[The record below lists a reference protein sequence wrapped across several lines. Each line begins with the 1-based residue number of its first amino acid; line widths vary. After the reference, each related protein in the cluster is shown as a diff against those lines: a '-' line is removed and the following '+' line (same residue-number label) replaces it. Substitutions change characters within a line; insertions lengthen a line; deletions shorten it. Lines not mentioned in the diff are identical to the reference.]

1 MDKKKLALTMAVA
14 TTLTVSSVSG
24 SLPTVVYAQESTN
37 VIENEENVAEN
48 SSEETTLPEVDL
60 PEETT
65 LPEESMPEEEDQA
78 VAGTENVENSEEADD
93 SEKADSNV
101 AEQKTEE
108 TSVQEEKA
116 NDENVSATADN
127 NLSGNCGATEND
139 NVTWELRQNNSDN
152 SNPTYTLVI
161 SGNGAMKDYTVATSG
176 YDYYKVTDTPW
187 INYVDKITQIDLST
201 EITKI
206 GQGAFNSC
214 AITAL
219 PWNGNEMSYSN
230 LVEIGAFSF
239 AGCTN
244 LTSVTFVPGV
254 KKYGNYVFEY
264 CTALTNVDWTN
275 YNPNEEASDK
285 LNKTG
290 ILVAT
295 GLFAECSN
303 LKGDLTLPNKI
314 DGIDRASFRN
324 TGYTS
329 VDFPKNASGIR
340 IIEESAF
347 ANAPLTT
354 IVLPDNNVHSDTEF
368 GVGVFSNTNIQ
379 SVDIPY
385 YQQSSSNVSEKMFT
399 NCNSLTDVSLGNGIS
414 VINAN
419 AFSNT
424 SVSKINFVDSLTTI
438 DDYAF
443 SSAKFNALNIPKNIT
458 TIGTEAFYNNL
469 SLESVVV
476 EANNLAIGYAAFANN
491 ENLKVVDFSNVDK
504 VQATSNGTYSGSIFN
519 DMKDGSVIYVKNIS
533 AFENIGTWYSETNTA
548 ILNVGDSVDIDME
561 KFGFDAVKKQ
571 GHKATWY
578 TTSDYSGTPVTEI
591 EKTENHGRSYPTYYA
606 KWTEKTAPAISF
618 KDDLKLDKTYD
629 GQAVSISENDY
640 TLTDGAGDVTFTY
653 QMKNGD
659 TWADVTDVPVNV
671 GTYRVKAVV
680 AENDNYK
687 GAETDWKEFTIS
699 KAKPAYALPDDL
711 VIGKGKTLATV
722 TLPNGFAW
730 ADETQTADELGTH
743 EFKAVYTP
751 EDTANYET
759 VEVMIPVEVVP
770 NTSQVNHAPEI
781 EVTDKTLTV
790 GDAFDPMENV
800 VVKDKEDKVEDLVV
814 DVTHNVDTSK
824 AGVYEVT
831 YTVTD
836 TKGAVTVKKIYV
848 TVNPKMDV
856 LNEVPTIHAENVTI
870 TVGDQFDPLKDVTAA
885 DKEDG
890 TLTDKIEVLNNSVDV
905 NKAGVYEVTYKV
917 TDSNSATVTKTI
929 TVTVKEKEAGIPTP
943 PEKPSAPSQPDN
955 PTKPDSTTKPD
966 NTAKP
971 GNPTKPSKTDTPKT
985 GDVANFGVFASMLA
999 GSSGALAV
1007 LWKKRRKDNEND

>member
-24 SLPTVVYAQESTN
+24 SLPTVVYAQESTD
-37 VIENEENVAEN
+37 VIENEENVAE
-48 SSEETTLPEVDL
+48 SGSVETTLPGEDL
-60 PEETT
+60 TGEMT
-65 LPEESMPEEEDQA
+65 LPEESMPEEENQA
-78 VAGTENVENSEEADD
+78 AAGTENVENSEE
-93 SEKADSNV
+93 ADSNV

-161 SGNGAMKDYTVATSG
+161 SGSGAMKDYGDSDIIPWNSTASSITKVVIENGVTTIGRRAFQKFNMLEEVSIPASVKSIQTRAFEKCSVLTDITIPDSVTELGYWVFSECTSL
-176 YDYYKVTDTPW
+176 KNFSANSV
-187 INYVDKITQIDLST
+187 
-201 EITKI
+201 TKI
-206 GQGAFNSC
+206 GDGVLNQCSALTNGSFPSLNS
-214 AITAL
+214 AGSST
-219 PWNGNEMSYSN
+219 
-230 LVEIGAFSF
+230 FSK
-239 AGCTN
+239 CTN
-244 LTSVTFVPGV
+244 LTSYDLGNITAIPSFTFAHC
-254 KKYGNYVFEY
+254 EQ
-264 CTALTNVDWTN
+264 L
-275 YNPNEEASDK
+275 SDSQID
-285 LNKTG
+285 LTG
-290 ILVAT
+290 ITSIGQEA
-295 GLFAECSN
+295 FSN
-303 LKGDLTLPNKI
+303 C
-314 DGIDRASFRN
+314 
-324 TGYTS
+324 TS
-329 VDFPKNASGIR
+329 LENV
-340 IIEESAF
+340 
-347 ANAPLTT
+347 
-354 IVLPDNNVHSDTEF
+354 VLPDSIEEIGKAAFV
-368 GVGVFSNTNIQ
+368 
-379 SVDIPY
+379 
-385 YQQSSSNVSEKMFT
+385 SSNLSAVTIGKNTKKIGQQAFKDCT
-399 NCNSLTDVSLGNGIS
+399 LLTSLTIL
-414 VINAN
+414 
-419 AFSNT
+419 
-424 SVSKINFVDSLTTI
+424 
-438 DDYAF
+438 
-443 SSAKFNALNIPKNIT
+443 SSATPLNI
-458 TIGTEAFYNNL
+458 
-469 SLESVVV
+469 ES
-476 EANNLAIGYAAFANN
+476 
-491 ENLKVVDFSNVDK
+491 
-504 VQATSNGTYSGSIFN
+504 
-519 DMKDGSVIYVKNIS
+519 S
-533 AFENIGTWYSETNTA
+533 AFENTGLTVLTIPERVQSIGISAFVHTKIHS
-548 ILNVGDSVDIDME
+548 IDMTQANSKLSVNNVFPTLE
-561 KFGFDAVKKQ
+561 PIVYISCKDDIARLDLENAGFNSRNYAVTNGGIFENNNIFTQ
-571 GHKATWY
+571 GKLATPLKDGYVFNGWIDEQNIDNNSLQ
-578 TTSDYSGTPVTEI
+578 T
-591 EKTENHGRSYPTYYA
+591 NHTYYA
-606 KWTEKTAPAISF
+606 KWVEKTEPTISF

-653 QMKNGD
+653 QVKNGAAWED
-659 TWADVTDVPVNV
+659 IKDVPVNA

-687 GAETDWKEFTIS
+687 GAETDWKEFTIR
-699 KAKPAYALPDDL
+699 KAKPTYTLPDDL

-759 VEVMIPVEVVP
+759 VEVMIPVEVIP

-781 EVTDKTLTV
+781 EVSDQTLTV
-790 GDAFDPMENV
+790 GDAFAPMENV
-800 VVKDKEDKVEDLVV
+800 VVKDKEDKAEDLVV

-870 TVGDQFDPLKDVTAA
+870 TVGDQFDPLKDVTAV

-917 TDSNSATVTKTI
+917 TDSNGATVTKTI
-929 TVTVKEKEAGIPTP
+929 TVTVKEKDADTPTT
-943 PEKPSAPSQPDN
+943 PEKPDDSNKPDN
-955 PTKPDSTTKPD
+955 TTKPDNQAKPDSTTKPD

-971 GNPTKPSKTDTPKT
+971 GNPTKPNKTDTPKT

>member
-78 VAGTENVENSEEADD
+78 AAGTENVENSEEADD

-101 AEQKTEE
+101 VEQKTEE

-116 NDENVSATADN
+116 NDENVSETANN

-152 SNPTYTLVI
+152 SNPTYTLTI
-161 SGNGAMKDYTVATSG
+161 DGTGAMKDFKYSKDKTTGKFEAN
-176 YDYYKVTDTPW
+176 TPW
-187 INYVDKITQIDLST
+187 HEILTRDPITKMFPVTELVIGDDVTYIGSAAFASLAVKNISFAQNVTGYGKYVFIDCALAETVDWTEFTPTAIPDGLLYGNSSLVNSKISDTIFENKLVIPENVDTVGISAFLSCTSLTEIDLT
-201 EITKI
+201 NITKSI
-206 GQGAFNSC
+206 GENAFGS
-214 AITAL
+214 
-219 PWNGNEMSYSN
+219 
-230 LVEIGAFSF
+230 
-239 AGCTN
+239 CTN
-244 LTSVTFVPGV
+244 LKTV
-254 KKYGNYVFEY
+254 KLPM
-264 CTALTNVDWTN
+264 AVDSG
-275 YNPNEEASDK
+275 YEASYFGPSCFNTTAIETIILPNNVTTIPERMFNRCGLLTDVVTTNSITTIGKQAFFCDDDSVK
-285 LNKTG
+285 LPS
-290 ILVAT
+290 AT
-295 GLFAECSN
+295 QNSSFVGDSLNLSNVTTIGQSAFSTCSN
-303 LKGDLTLPNKI
+303 LKSVIHLDSIQSLENRAFCDCSSVQVVDMSKASKI
-314 DGIDRASFRN
+314 STILQNALGNLDTN
-324 TGYTS
+324 S
-329 VDFPKNASGIR
+329 VIY
-340 IIEESAF
+340 I
-347 ANAPLTT
+347 
-354 IVLPDNNVHSDTEF
+354 SDT
-368 GVGVFSNTNIQ
+368 S
-379 SVDIPY
+379 
-385 YQQSSSNVSEKMFT
+385 
-399 NCNSLTDVSLGNGIS
+399 
-414 VINAN
+414 
-419 AFSNT
+419 
-424 SVSKINFVDSLTTI
+424 VDSLTDEYQGIYTDAKTALAI
-438 DDYAF
+438 TNGGTFTADTEFKNGVLAAPVKDDYV
-443 SSAKFNALNIPKNIT
+443 FNGWYDNDSFNGEAVT
-458 TIGTEAFYNNL
+458 TL
-469 SLESVVV
+469 
-476 EANNLAIGYAAFANN
+476 
-491 ENLKVVDFSNVDK
+491 
-504 VQATSNGTYSGSIFN
+504 QAG
-519 DMKDGSVIYVKNIS
+519 K
-533 AFENIGTWYSETNTA
+533 
-548 ILNVGDSVDIDME
+548 
-561 KFGFDAVKKQ
+561 
-571 GHKATWY
+571 
-578 TTSDYSGTPVTEI
+578 
-591 EKTENHGRSYPTYYA
+591 TYYA
-606 KWTEKTAPAISF
+606 KWTEKTEPTISF
-618 KDDLKLDKTYD
+618 KDDLKLDKAYD

-687 GAETDWKEFTIS
+687 GAETDWKEFTIR
-699 KAKPAYALPDDL
+699 KAKPAYTLPDDL

-781 EVTDKTLTV
+781 EVSDKTLIV

-800 VVKDKEDKVEDLVV
+800 VVKDKEDKAEDLVV
-814 DVTHNVDTSK
+814 DVTHNVDMSK

-848 TVNPKMDV
+848 TVNPKTDV

-917 TDSNSATVTKTI
+917 TDSNGATVTKTI
-929 TVTVKEKEAGIPTP
+929 TVTVKEKEAGTPTP

-971 GNPTKPSKTDTPKT
+971 GDPTKPNKTDTPKT
-985 GDVANFGVFASMLA
+985 GDMANFGVFASMLA